1 MGSMDQ
7 YGTSVKRTI
16 KVVDTTGYTAAQL
29 ETAYNT
35 NYGAKGWRLIGF
47 VTISSKLYVVA
58 EKEE

>member
-7 YGTSVKRTI
+7 YGTSVKRKI
-16 KVVDTTGYTAAQL
+16 KIVDTTGYTIAQL

-47 VTISSKLYVVA
+47 VTISSKVYIVA

>member
-16 KVVDTTGYTAAQL
+16 KIVDTTGYTPTQL

-47 VTISSKLYVVA
+47 VTINSKVYVVA